1 MPAYKEENGT
11 WTSKFKYRN
20 WLGEYKQKTKR
31 GFARKKDALDFEAT
45 FKANYI
51 RSANIPF
58 DELDIRNWQNWVR
71 QKGYEKKP
79 DVGYAPT
86 YLKSINN
93 EMSAVMNYAVRYYKL
108 PDNPCVRA
116 GSMGKGSADAMQI
129 WTLDQFELF
138 ISAADKTDAK
148 IAFDILFW
156 TGIREG
162 ELLALTPADFLP
174 GLKLSITKSFAVVEG
189 EHIIKDPKT
198 ENSNR
203 TIAIPEFLYNEVQEF
218 TKSFLLYEV
227 KRMAKAAGLDP
238 IRVHDFRHSH
248 ASLLIEMGFNILAVS
263 ERLGHKDVKTTWN
276 TYAHLYPDKGRQIA
290 FGLQEVKL
298 SGITSN
304 QTAEDQVLS
313 LLGAI
318 QKMLP
323 NYNTYETDDII
334 LWDRV
339 EKKKE
344 IITREQF
351 NELANYEM
359 EPAEAFV
366 IMMQDGYFVNGPS
379 EVFCFSSRGMPV
391 EYL

>member
-1 MPAYKEENGT
+1 
-11 WTSKFKYRN
+11 
-20 WLGEYKQKTKR
+20 
-31 GFARKKDALDFEAT
+31 
-45 FKANYI
+45 
-51 RSANIPF
+51 
-58 DELDIRNWQNWVR
+58 
-71 QKGYEKKP
+71 
-79 DVGYAPT
+79 
-86 YLKSINN
+86 
-93 EMSAVMNYAVRYYKL
+93 
-108 PDNPCVRA
+108 
-116 GSMGKGSADAMQI
+116 
-129 WTLDQFELF
+129 
-138 ISAADKTDAK
+138 
-148 IAFDILFW
+148 
-156 TGIREG
+156 
-162 ELLALTPADFLP
+162 
-174 GLKLSITKSFAVVEG
+174 
-189 EHIIKDPKT
+189 
-198 ENSNR
+198 
-203 TIAIPEFLYNEVQEF
+203 
-218 TKSFLLYEV
+218 
-227 KRMAKAAGLDP
+227 
-238 IRVHDFRHSH
+238 
-248 ASLLIEMGFNILAVS
+248 MGFNILAVS

-366 IMMQDGYFVNGPS
+366 IMMQDGYFCKWT
-379 EVFCFSSRGMPV
+379 FRGILFLQPGDAGRIPLKYV
-391 EYL
+391 LSVAILILGVIWVSLG